1 MMGECRAVWCGTVS
15 AVAAAVT
22 ERACM
27 SEFGVSKQACRAP
40 TLLLRPP
47 PIACPPLARP
57 PPPEGTLFVER
68 GTIVTV
74 FIICYALTSFV
85 GG

>member
-1 MMGECRAVWCGTVS
+1 MLPGVCSHVLRAL
-15 AVAAAVT
+15 
-22 ERACM
+22 
-27 SEFGVSKQACRAP
+27 P
-40 TLLLRPP
+40 LPLLPLPP
-47 PIACPPLARP
+47 SPGA
-57 PPPEGTLFVER
+57 LFVER